1 MVAYLIVM
9 CLLMLI
15 AGIANIG
22 DGDPLGAMLAF
33 GLCAWGFFL
42 LMQVA

>member
-1 MVAYLIVM
+1 MVAFLIVI
-9 CLLMLI
+9 CLLMMV

-22 DGDPLGAMLAF
+22 DPLAAAAAF

-42 LMQVA
+42 LMQIA

>member
-22 DGDPLGAMLAF
+22 DPLALAAAAAF
-33 GLCAWGFFL
+33 GLCALGFFL

>member
-22 DGDPLGAMLAF
+22 DPLAAAAAF